1 MICMEGDF
9 MKRMI
14 CNVIMPGMLI
24 GLIVLVCYPVCMKED
39 GFDFFQFWIL
49 TGFLFGVRKMN
60 LILLPK
66 NFGIGE
72 SMGIFVLNIILGGII
87 GGVVLCFLIVKIFME
102 LILVL
107 LETFGQKVQ
116 K

>member
-1 MICMEGDF
+1 MKKGGNALFICKLPKIKVLER
-9 MKRMI
+9 K
-14 CNVIMPGMLI
+14 I
-24 GLIVLVCYPVCMKED
+24 GRK
-39 GFDFFQFWIL
+39 FDT

>member
-1 MICMEGDF
+1 MS
-9 MKRMI
+9 
-14 CNVIMPGMLI
+14 
-24 GLIVLVCYPVCMKED
+24 
-39 GFDFFQFWIL
+39 
-49 TGFLFGVRKMN
+49 

-72 SMGIFVLNIILGGII
+72 SIGIIVLNCLI
-87 GGVVLCFLIVKIFME
+87 GGLIGGFVLCFVIVKIFME